1 MDGSGIHHKMCHQ
14 VMESFMK
21 TMQHFFKKNLYT
33 RISFIL
39 LFAVLFQGCT
49 SFYPKYE
56 GDPIL
61 HNHEVE
67 QYEKPYYQKGI
78 NTFGWTLNLG
88 ISAGVGYAAYQYA
101 PTTPLIDLGAEAGM
115 SLTDNDA
122 RLIQGLGS
130 GIIMGLVN
138 YAIMKDNT
146 RKEIVTDFEAKQWIT
161 DYDNS
166 RKLVE
171 FSKGRFLSTI
181 PKDGDKRFAMENIKD
196 ARFFAEQYPN
206 SMYADAVVTKSL
218 SSIPVSNRAELVNI
232 FPNLDISAK
241 IKLELIMSSKTLE
254 EWLTHTREYPDIIA
268 KADKELMKDKISQLC
283 MNLQMYSRF
292 VKSNPSYI
300 DIRIL
305 ETMAIEYVKSR
316 EDIITF
322 RNIFPNSLQEKKLEK
337 IALGTI
343 NDFSSGLKVKE
354 MFAIQSE
361 HPQLDSIVFNLIRS
375 LSEVKIFQNEFSYS
389 SYITRLPEY
398 SLQYVHTINHMLE
411 YIGLFPGNL
420 LIDRIIQEKELSYTR
435 TEIITILQK
444 ITYSQRLTSFKR
456 RLVDLSIT
464 FDDCI
469 ETAGI
474 TPEFLEEL
482 AKKCV
487 RFLVTTTDY
496 RRFLRYFRSTEIGS
510 EQQFKYFD
518 LISKEPENLGENIN
532 SEYGDYAPK
541 ISPDGETLYF
551 IRRDHPDGYGDEDI
565 YVSNLDEYGE
575 WSEAQNIGIPLNNNH
590 PNGVY
595 SVSQDG
601 LELFLHNSYTDR
613 GNNPSITRL
622 EDQSWSEPITQY
634 IPELNS
640 QGVYHNGCL
649 SVDGRYL
656 MMSIQRY
663 DSYGGNDIYVMKKDD
678 FGNWESPINLGP
690 TINTNAEE
698 GSIFLAADGQ
708 TIYFSSA
715 GHSGYG
721 NLDMY
726 MSRRLD
732 DSWNNWSLPVNL
744 GPNINSDKK
753 DNFYV
758 IPAKGDFIY
767 FSSTRGGYGKED
779 IYRMGLPIELRPKPV
794 SLVSGRVYNRKDNKA
809 VPATVY
815 YEDLETGK
823 VLGSVRTNSQTG
835 EYKIILVVGKKYG
848 YYAIADKFLPQS
860 ENLDL
865 MNLIE
870 YKKESQNLT
879 MVPIESGQSITMNNL
894 FFESKQF
901 ALKLESFPELDR
913 IVKTLEQNPT
923 VKIEIGGHTDD
934 VGSDETNL
942 SLSEKR
948 AFEVYMYFISKNISK
963 ERLTYVGF
971 GETKPKVPNTN
982 DQNRAM
988 NRRVELMIK

>member
-1 MDGSGIHHKMCHQ
+1 
-14 VMESFMK
+14 MESFMK

-300 DIRIL
+300 DVRIL

-361 HPQLDSIVFNLIRS
+361 HPLLDSIVFNFIRS

-444 ITYSQRLTSFKR
+444 ITYSQRLTSLKR

-482 AKKCV
+482 AKKCTKY
-487 RFLVTTTDY
+487 LVTITDY
-496 RRFLRYFRSTEIGS
+496 KKYKRHFRGTEEWTS
-510 EQQFKYFD
+510 LEVKYEELVCRD
-518 LISKEPENLGENIN
+518 PENLGNNIN
-532 SEYGDYAPK
+532 TTYREYSPK

-551 IRRDHPDGYGDEDI
+551 VRKESADGYGGEDI
-565 YVSNLDEYGE
+565 YVSYLDEYDE
-575 WSEAQNIGIPLNNNH
+575 WSEAVNIGEPLNNSGN
-590 PNGVY
+590 NAVY
-595 SVSQDG
+595 SISQDG
-601 LELFLHNSYTDR
+601 QELFLHNQYTER
-613 GNNPSITRL
+613 GNNPSITYK
-622 EDQSWSEPITQY
+622 EDEVWSEPKTQY

-640 QGVYHNGCL
+640 QGGYHNGSL
-649 SVDGRYL
+649 SVDGKYL
-656 MMSIQRY
+656 LMSINRN
-663 DSYGGNDIYVMKKDD
+663 DAIGGNDIYVVLKDGY
-678 FGNWESPINLGP
+678 GNWQVPINVGP
-690 TINTNAEE
+690 TINTYAEE
-698 GSIFLAADGQ
+698 SSVFIAADGE

-721 NLDMY
+721 GTDMF

-732 DSWNNWSLPVNL
+732 NTWLNWSTPMNL
-744 GPNINSDKK
+744 GEKINSTGD
-753 DNFYV
+753 DEFYV

-767 FSSTRGGYGKED
+767 FSSTRKSENKED
-779 IYRMGLPIELRPKPV
+779 IYRTCLPIELRPKPV
-794 SLVSGRVYNRKDNKA
+794 ALISGRVYNRKDNTA
-809 VPATVY
+809 IPATVY

-835 EYKIILVVGKKYG
+835 DYQIILVVGKKYG
-848 YYAIADKFLPQS
+848 YYAIADKYLPQS

-865 MNLIE
+865 VNLVE

-913 IVKTLEQNPT
+913 IIKTLEQNPT

-934 VGSDETNL
+934 VGSDENNL
-942 SLSEKR
+942 NLSEKR

-963 ERLTYVGF
+963 ERLTYVGY
-971 GETKPKVPNTN
+971 GETKPKVPNLN

>member
-1 MDGSGIHHKMCHQ
+1 MGASSIVYYL
-14 VMESFMK
+14 VMEFFMK
-21 TMQHFFKKNLYT
+21 AMQYFLNLNA
-33 RISFIL
+33 SIL
-39 LFAVLFQGCT
+39 MRVIVLFAVFFQGCT
-49 SFYPKYE
+49 SYYPRYE

-61 HNHEVE
+61 HDHEVE
-67 QYEKPYYQKGI
+67 QYQKPYYQKGI

-88 ISAGVGYAAYQYA
+88 LSAGVGYAAYQYA
-101 PTTPLIDLGAEAGM
+101 PTSPLIELGTVAGM
-115 SLTDNDA
+115 SLSDNDA
-122 RLIQGLGS
+122 RLIQGIGS

-138 YAIMKDNT
+138 YAIMKDDA
-146 RKEIVTDFEAKQWIT
+146 RKELVTDFEAKQWIIE
-161 DYDNS
+161 YDDS

-181 PKDGDKRFAMENIKD
+181 TKDGDKRFLMENITD
-196 ARFFAEQYPN
+196 ARFFAEHYPN
-206 SMYADAVVTKSL
+206 SSYADSVITRSL
-218 SSIPVSNRAELVNI
+218 PSIPVSNHAELVSI

-241 IKLELIMSSKTLE
+241 IKLQLIMSSKTLD

-268 KADKELMKDKISQLC
+268 KADKQAIKEKIAQLC
-283 MNLQMYSRF
+283 TNLQLYSRF

-300 DIRIL
+300 DARIL

-322 RNIFPNSLQEKKLEK
+322 RNIFPNSLQEKNLEK
-337 IALGTI
+337 IAFGTI

-354 MFAIQSE
+354 LFTITSE
-361 HPQLDSIVFNLIRS
+361 HPILDSVVYNYIRS
-375 LSEVKIFQNEFSYS
+375 MADIKSFRQEFSYS
-389 SYITRLPEY
+389 SYIAKLPEY
-398 SLQYVHTINHMLE
+398 ALKYIHTMNHIME
-411 YIGLFPGNL
+411 YIAVFPGNS
-420 LIDRIIQEKELSYTR
+420 LIDRIIQEKEQSFTR
-435 TEIITILQK
+435 TEILTILQK
-444 ITYSQRLTSFKR
+444 ITYSQRISSLKR
-456 RLVDLSIT
+456 RLVDISIT

-474 TPEFLEEL
+474 APEFLEEL

-487 RFLVTTTDY
+487 GFLVTSTDY

-518 LISKEPENLGENIN
+518 IISKEPENLGENIN

-575 WSEAQNIGIPLNNNH
+575 WSEAQNIGVPLNNNH

-601 LELFLHNSYTDR
+601 LELFLHNSYSDR

-663 DSYGGNDIYVMKKDD
+663 DSYGGNDIYVMKKDE
-678 FGNWESPINLGP
+678 FGNWESPMNIGP
-690 TINTNAEE
+690 TINTNSEE

-732 DSWNNWSLPVNL
+732 DSWNNWSTPINL

-767 FSSTRGGYGKED
+767 FSSTRGGFGKED
-779 IYRMGLPIELRPKPV
+779 IYRIGLPMDLRPKPV

-823 VLGSVRTNSQTG
+823 ILGSVRTNSQTG
-835 EYKIILVVGKKYG
+835 DYQIILVVGKKYG
-848 YYAIADKFLPQS
+848 YYAIADKYLSQS
-860 ENLDL
+860 ENMDL
-865 MNLIE
+865 VNLVE
-870 YKKESQNLT
+870 YKKESQDLT
-879 MVPIESGQSITMNNL
+879 LVPIETGQSITMNNL
-894 FFESKQF
+894 FFETKQF
-901 ALKLESFPELDR
+901 ALKDESFLELNR
-913 IVKTLEQNPT
+913 IVKFLEQNST
-923 VKIEIGGHTDD
+923 VNIEIGGHTDD
-934 VGSDETNL
+934 IGSDDTNVN
-942 SLSEKR
+942 LSEKR
-948 AFEVYMYFISKNISK
+948 AFEVYMYLISKSVSK
-963 ERLTYVGF
+963 SRLSYVGY

>member
-1 MDGSGIHHKMCHQ
+1 
-14 VMESFMK
+14 MK

-101 PTTPLIDLGAEAGM
+101 PTTPLIDLSAEAGM

-361 HPQLDSIVFNLIRS
+361 HPLLDSIVFNFIRS

-444 ITYSQRLTSFKR
+444 ITYSQRLTSLKR

-487 RFLVTTTDY
+487 GFLKSPSDY
-496 RRFLRYFRSTEIGS
+496 RKFMRIFSNTEEGKT
-510 EQQFKYFD
+510 QQLHYYE
-518 LISKEPENLGENIN
+518 IICKEPENLGPSIN
-532 SEYGDYAPK
+532 SAFSDSYPI
-541 ISPDGETLYF
+541 ISPDGESLYF
-551 IRRDHPDGYGDEDI
+551 MRYEHPTGFGGHDI
-565 YVSNLDEYGE
+565 YFSKLDTYGE
-575 WSEAQNIGIPLNNNH
+575 WSPAINIGPPLNNRS
-590 PNGVY
+590 PNAVY
-595 SVSQDG
+595 SISQDG
-601 LELFLHNSYTDR
+601 QELFLHNQYTER
-613 GNNPSITRL
+613 GSNPSITQF
-622 EDQSWSEPITQY
+622 DNGAWTEPKTQY
-634 IPELNS
+634 IPELQS
-640 QGVYHNGCL
+640 QGNYHNGSL
-649 SVDGRYL
+649 SVDGKYL
-656 MMSIQRY
+656 LMSIGRG
-663 DSYGGNDIYVMKKDD
+663 DAMGGNDLYVILKDEY
-678 FGNWESPINLGP
+678 GNWKVPLNLGP
-690 TINTNAEE
+690 TINTHAEE
-698 GSIFLAADGQ
+698 SSVFIAADGQ
-708 TIYFSSA
+708 TIYFSSS

-721 NLDMY
+721 GKDMFV
-726 MSRRLD
+726 SHRLD
-732 DSWNNWSLPVNL
+732 DTWQNWTTPLNL
-744 GPNINSDKK
+744 GNTINSNGD
-753 DNFYV
+753 DEFYV

-767 FSSTRGGYGKED
+767 FSSNRSGFGDSDVFRTC
-779 IYRMGLPIELRPKPV
+779 LPFELRPKPV
-794 SLVSGRVYNRKDNKA
+794 TLLTGRVYNRKDNKA
-809 VPATVY
+809 VSATVY

-823 VLGSVRTNSQTG
+823 VLGSVKTNAQTG

-848 YYAIADKFLPQS
+848 YYAIADKLLPQS

-865 MNLIE
+865 VNLIE
-870 YKKESQNLT
+870 YKKEIQDLT

-934 VGSDETNL
+934 VGSDENNL
-942 SLSEKR
+942 NLSEKR

-963 ERLTYVGF
+963 ERLTYVGY

>member
-1 MDGSGIHHKMCHQ
+1 M
-14 VMESFMK
+14 
-21 TMQHFFKKNLYT
+21 
-33 RISFIL
+33 
-39 LFAVLFQGCT
+39 QGCT
-49 SFYPKYE
+49 SYYPKYE

-61 HNHEVE
+61 HNHEVK
-67 QYEKPYYQKGI
+67 QFEKPYYQKGI

-88 ISAGVGYAAYQYA
+88 ISAGAGYAAYQYA
-101 PTTPLIDLGAEAGM
+101 PTTPLMDLGTEAGM
-115 SLTDNDA
+115 SLTDTDV
-122 RLIQGLGS
+122 RMIQGIGS
-130 GIIMGLVN
+130 GIIMGLLN
-138 YAIMKDNT
+138 YSLMKDNT
-146 RKEIVTDFEAKQWIT
+146 RKELVTDFEAKQWII
-161 DYDNS
+161 DYDN
-166 RKLVE
+166 RKKLVE

-181 PKDGDKRFAMENIKD
+181 PKDGDKRFAMENIAD
-196 ARFFAEQYPN
+196 VRFFAEQFPN
-206 SMYADAVVTKSL
+206 SIYADSVITKSL
-218 SSIPVSNRAELVNI
+218 PSIPVSDHAELVSI

-241 IKLELIMSSKTLE
+241 IKLQLIMSSKTLE
-254 EWLTHTREYPDIIA
+254 EWLNHTSEYPDIIA
-268 KADKELMKDKISQLC
+268 KADKEVVKEKVSKLC
-283 MNLQMYSRF
+283 TNLQLYSRF

-316 EDIITF
+316 EDILTF
-322 RNIFPNSLQEKKLEK
+322 RNIFPHSLQEKNLEK

-354 MFAIQSE
+354 LFSINVE
-361 HPQLDSIVFNLIRS
+361 HPILDSVVFKSIRS
-375 LSEVKIFQNEFSYS
+375 LSESEIFKREFSYS
-389 SYITRLPEY
+389 SFIIRLPEY
-398 SLQYVHTINHMLE
+398 ALQFVYTLNHMLE
-411 YIGLFPGNL
+411 YIALFPGNL
-420 LIDRIIQEKELSYTR
+420 LIDRIIQDKELTYTR
-435 TEIITILQK
+435 TEIITILEK
-444 ITYSQRLTSFKR
+444 ITYSQRISSLKK
-456 RLVDLSIT
+456 RLVEISST

-469 ETAGI
+469 ETSKIA
-474 TPEFLEEL
+474 PEYLEEL

-487 RFLVTTTDY
+487 GLLVTPTDY

-510 EQQFKYFD
+510 EQQFKYYEI
-518 LISKEPENLGENIN
+518 ISKEPENLGEHIN

-551 IRRDHPDGYGDEDI
+551 IRRDHPNGYGDEDI

-575 WSEAQNIGIPLNNNH
+575 WSEAQNIGIPLNNQH

-601 LELFLHNSYTDR
+601 MELFLHNSYSDR

-622 EDQSWSEPITQY
+622 EDQSWSDPITQY

-640 QGVYHNGCL
+640 VGVYHNGCL
-649 SVDGRYL
+649 SVDGKFL
-656 MMSIQRY
+656 MMSIQRS

-678 FGNWESPINLGP
+678 YDNWGEPINLGP
-690 TINTNAEE
+690 TINTYAEE
-698 GSIFLAADGQ
+698 GSVFLAADGQ

-732 DSWNNWSLPVNL
+732 DSWYNWSSPVNL

-779 IYRMGLPIELRPKPV
+779 IYRIGLPAELRPKPV

-823 VLGSVRTNSQTG
+823 VLGSVRTNAQTG
-835 EYKIILVVGKKYG
+835 EYQIILVVGKKYG
-848 YYAIADKFLPQS
+848 YYAIADKFLSQS
-860 ENLDL
+860 ENKDL
-865 MNLIE
+865 VNLVE

-879 MVPIESGQSITMNNL
+879 LVPIESGQSITMNNL

-901 ALKLESFPELDR
+901 ALKNESFLELNR
-913 IVKTLEQNPT
+913 IVKFLEQNPT

-934 VGSDETNL
+934 VGSDENNL
-942 SLSEKR
+942 VLSEKR
-948 AFEVYMYFISKNISK
+948 AFEVYMNLISKSVSK
-963 ERLTYVGF
+963 DRLTYVGY
-971 GETKPKVPNTN
+971 GETKPKVPNIN
-982 DQNRAM
+982 DQNRGM
-988 NRRVELMIK
+988 NRRVELMIR